1 MRAPQVIFGGT
12 LVRLGVVICTKIYQ
26 VGNRVFLTPTLK
38 NKLTETADSF
48 YRTDQMFALIVA
60 LVQKSVT

>member
-1 MRAPQVIFGGT
+1 MHRCFAGCSFVHW
-12 LVRLGVVICTKIYQ
+12 GVVICTKIYQ

-38 NKLTETADSF
+38 NKLTETPDSF
-48 YRTDQMFALIVA
+48 YGTDRMFALTVA